1 METLLD
7 TLTDVDT
14 LEVADVDTLELNDV
28 DVETLVPELEYVAKL
43 LDRLIVQERV
53 LEEVVDKLK
62 LDEVDVD
69 VLTLTL
75 LELDTVDEGVTT
87 VVATQGLSHSSV

>member
-69 VLTLTL
+69 VLTLL
-75 LELDTVDEGVTT
+75 RRQDKVINVF
-87 VVATQGLSHSSV
+87 

>member
-7 TLTDVDT
+7 TLTD
-14 LEVADVDTLELNDV
+14 EVADVDTLERNDV
-28 DVETLVPELEYVAKL
+28 DVETLVLELEYVAKL

-69 VLTLTL
+69 VLTLL
-75 LELDTVDEGVTT
+75 RRQDKVINVF
-87 VVATQGLSHSSV
+87 

>member
-1 METLLD
+1 VETLLD
-7 TLTDVDT
+7 TLTD
-14 LEVADVDTLELNDV
+14 EVADVDTLERNDV
-28 DVETLVPELEYVAKL
+28 DVETLVLELEYVAKL

-69 VLTLTL
+69 VLTLL
-75 LELDTVDEGVTT
+75 RRQDKVINVF
-87 VVATQGLSHSSV
+87 